1 MGSLKALFYEKCL
14 SIDDLTYLSKLLETN
29 LPIHQCFDLL
39 RNKRNRFAFEEISR
53 RLQEGE
59 LIEHF
64 ISEYVPRKIRTYL
77 VALLPVLSFS
87 LALSLSLRFYE
98 KEENSSNTLLSQIA
112 YPCILFFVT
121 ISALYLFDLYG
132 MDSMFDLLGS
142 FAADTGF
149 YQDLRYLF
157 RITIN
162 LIYYA
167 FLIGVLLLIYFKQPK
182 RITYL
187 YLLAS
192 RYLPNSLFHTYYCE
206 AFMSLFLICL
216 EQGYKTKEILNIMKN
231 MKSKPLISFLAF
243 HLDDRLMQGESL
255 KEAASGDYYDASLAR
270 YIKIGNFTNDF
281 AGIIRSYVNVSG
293 IKIHRKMKEYA
304 LLIQMGTY
312 FFIGAIIVFIYQLLF
327 MPMQAIIMY

>member
-1 MGSLKALFYEKCL
+1 MGYLKVLLYEKCL

-29 LPIHQCFDLL
+29 LPMHQCFDLL
-39 RNKRNRFAFEEISR
+39 RNKRNQHAFNQISQ
-53 RLQEGE
+53 RLKEGE
-59 LIEHF
+59 LIEQF
-64 ISEYVPRKIRTYL
+64 ISEFVPRKIRSYL
-77 VALLPVLSFS
+77 IALLPNLSFS

-142 FAADTGF
+142 FASETGF

-157 RITIN
+157 RIAIN
-162 LIYYA
+162 IIYYA
-167 FLIGVLLLIYFKQPK
+167 FLIGVLLYIYFRQPK

-187 YLLAS
+187 YLLVS
-192 RYLPNSLFHTYYCE
+192 KHFPNSLFNIYCCE
-206 AFMSLFLICL
+206 EFMSLFLICL
-216 EQGYKTKEILNIMKN
+216 EQGYKTKDALNILKN
-231 MKSKPLISFLAF
+231 MKSKPLVSFLAF
-243 HLDDRLMQGESL
+243 HLDDRLMQGASF

-281 AGIIRSYVNVSG
+281 AGIISSYVNVSG
-293 IKIHRKMKEYA
+293 IKIQRKMKEYA
-304 LLIQMGTY
+304 LLIQMSTY
-312 FFIGAIIVFIYQLLF
+312 FFIGAIIIFIYQLLF